1 MNRSRKEKL
10 KEALESLEPEEHAQV
25 FEVIK
30 RYTNDY
36 TRTQT
41 GVFISSE
48 SLSDACLL
56 ELESLVL
63 YYTDQRKRMDAETAE
78 RKALRG
84 TAKNG

>member
-48 SLSDACLL
+48 SLSDACLV
-56 ELESLVL
+56 ELGALVL